1 MQFIIKNYTNKTFLI
16 GIHSII
22 TIIKIT
28 IEIKKKML
36 RPFILKYIL
45 LNKLNTFAQKKY

>member
-28 IEIKKKML
+28 IEIKKKNVEA
-36 RPFILKYIL
+36 FHIKIYTI
-45 LNKLNTFAQKKY
+45 K